1 MMVMMSRDSMMMVL
15 AGTWTE
21 KVLVETCNSKRYIFF
36 LFLMS
41 YLVHDTEDNSV
52 DEADSRHPNQT
63 QQEQISITVQLEVCL
78 FRVEDGAHELAFLC
92 AEPCRNTSLLLFSEL
107 NL

>member
-1 MMVMMSRDSMMMVL
+1 
-15 AGTWTE
+15 
-21 KVLVETCNSKRYIFF
+21 
-36 LFLMS
+36 MS

-63 QQEQISITVQLEVCL
+63 QQEQISITVELEVCL

-92 AEPCRNTSLLLFSEL
+92 AEPCRNTSSLLSSEL